1 MSAFYIN
8 PGELRTQIRIQK
20 QITVGTGSFATKPW
34 VDFGNTSDTDPPRY
48 VYAKWESVKGLEL
61 WAADSVQAVDTNIVT
76 VRYNPALNAACRI
89 ICGGITYQITDVSD
103 PTQHKQWQQIR
114 VMGAVMG

>member
-20 QITVGTGSFATKPW
+20 QITVGTGSFATKKW
-34 VDFGNTSDTDPPRY
+34 VDLGNTSDTDPPRY
-48 VYAKWESVKGLEL
+48 IYSKWESVKGLEL
-61 WAADSVQAVDTNIVT
+61 WAADSMQAVDTNIVT
-76 VRYNPALNAACRI
+76 IRYNPTLNAACRI
-89 ICGGITYQITDVSD
+89 ICGGITYQITGVSD
-103 PTQHKQWQQIR
+103 PTQRKQWQQIR